1 MSNADSGFGLVNVLP
16 AGPTGTHGVDLEIG
30 FVNVDIDVLYLR
42 QHGDGRRRGVD
53 AARRFSIG
61 HSLHAMHAG
70 FEFELGKYPTAAH
83 LSDNFLEPA
92 FGALAYRED
101 FRLPALL
108 GSIPLVH
115 AEKITDE

>member
-16 AGPTGTHGVDLEIG
+16 GGPTGTHGVGREVGLG
-30 FVNVDIDVLYLR
+30 NGGMGVLYLR
-42 QHGDGRRRGVD
+42 EDGDGRCGGVD

-92 FGALAYRED
+92 FGALAY
-101 FRLPALL
+101 
-108 GSIPLVH
+108 
-115 AEKITDE
+115 